1 MRDGERMK
9 PTPFSRQL
17 GASLLEVLVAILI
30 LSFGML
36 ALSGMLAFSVQMPK
50 LAAYR
55 ATATALAASHIER
68 MRANP
73 TGFRNGAYTEMMSYP
88 NGAVMGPP
96 SANTTLCNYPTCSS
110 NTIADRDKYE
120 TKYLIQKQLT
130 STGGMRVRCSGPAA
144 TPNCLNLDGDIWII
158 WQEPSTFASLDPG
171 NADECPDPAATPSF
185 PPFVAPKPRCLH
197 VRFKL

>member
-1 MRDGERMK
+1 MR
-9 PTPFSRQL
+9 PTNLSRQA

-73 TGFRNGAYTEMMSYP
+73 LGFRNGSYTEVMSY
-88 NGAVMGPP
+88 NDGSVLAAP
-96 SANTTLCNYPTCSS
+96 STVGSLCAYPACSPDTMAN
-110 NTIADRDKYE
+110 RDKHE
-120 TKYLIQKQLT
+120 TKYALQKQLT
-130 STGGMRVRCSGPAA
+130 PTAGMRVRCTSHP
-144 TPNCLNLDGDIWII
+144 TCTDMDGDLWII
-158 WQEPSTFASLDPG
+158 WQEPTTFASLDAT
-171 NADECPDPAATPSF
+171 NADECPDRSANPTFTTFLS
-185 PPFVAPKPRCLH
+185 PKPRCLH

>member
-1 MRDGERMK
+1 MR
-9 PTPFSRQL
+9 PTNLSRQL

-73 TGFRNGAYTEMMSYP
+73 TGFRSGAYNEGMTYP
-88 NGAVMGPP
+88 NGTPMSAP
-96 SANTTLCNYPTCSS
+96 SANTTLCDYPNCTAG
-110 NTIADRDKYE
+110 TLADRDKYE

-130 STGGMRVRCSGPAA
+130 STAGMRVRCTG
-144 TPNCLNLDGDIWII
+144 TPTPSCLNLDGDLWII
-158 WQEPSTFASLDPG
+158 WLEPTTFASLDPG
-171 NADECPDPAATPSF
+171 SADECPDASADPTFTPF
-185 PPFVAPKPRCLH
+185 TTPRPRCLH

>member
-1 MRDGERMK
+1 MK
-9 PTPFSRQL
+9 PKLSHQL

-55 ATATALAASHIER
+55 AAATSLAAGHIER

-73 TGFRNGAYTEMMSYP
+73 EGFRLGSY
-88 NGAVMGPP
+88 AEAMTF
-96 SANTTLCNYPTCSS
+96 NTALPVVIPCLFPMCTPAS
-110 NTIADRDKYE
+110 IAELDKND
-120 TKYLIQKQLT
+120 TNLAIRRQLPE
-130 STGGMRVRCSGPAA
+130 GGMRVICNGAC
-144 TPNCLNLDGDIWII
+144 TGLDGDIWVV
-158 WQEPSTFASLDPG
+158 WQEPTTFASLNTD
-171 NADECPDPAATPSF
+171 NTDECPDPTVVPTFIA
-185 PPFVAPKPRCLH
+185 FVNPKPRCLH

>member
-1 MRDGERMK
+1 MR
-9 PTPFSRQL
+9 PSHLSRQL

-55 ATATALAASHIER
+55 ATATSLAAGHIER

-73 TGFRNGAYTEMMSYP
+73 QGFALDDYKETMTYNSTLPVVTACTYP
-88 NGAVMGPP
+88 SCTPD
-96 SANTTLCNYPTCSS
+96 
-110 NTIADRDKYE
+110 TIAALDKND
-120 TKYLIQKQLT
+120 TNQAVRKQLPV
-130 STGGMRVRCSGPAA
+130 GGMRVTCNGPC
-144 TPNCLNLDGDIWII
+144 TNRDGDIWII
-158 WQEPSTFASLDPG
+158 WQEPSTFAALDT
-171 NADECPDPAATPSF
+171 ATSDECPDPTAAPTFS
-185 PPFVAPKPRCLH
+185 PFTAPKPRCLH

>member
-1 MRDGERMK
+1 MR
-9 PTPFSRQL
+9 TPNLHRQL

-50 LAAYR
+50 MAAYR

-73 TGFRNGAYTEMMSYP
+73 QGFRNGSYAETMSY
-88 NGAVMGPP
+88 NDGSKLDPP
-96 SANTTLCNYPTCSS
+96 QDVTSLCTYAATKYCTPDTM
-110 NTIADRDKYE
+110 ADRDKHE
-120 TKYLIQKQLT
+120 TKYLLQKQLT
-130 STGGMRVRCSGPAA
+130 PTAGMRVRCSGAA
-144 TPNCLNLDGDIWII
+144 PVCTDLDGDLWIM
-158 WQEPSTFASLDPG
+158 WQEPSTFASLDTTTS
-171 NADECPDPAATPSF
+171 DECPASGVAPTFTPFTS
-185 PPFVAPKPRCLH
+185 PKPRCLH

>member
-1 MRDGERMK
+1 MR
-9 PTPFSRQL
+9 PLHLSRQL

-55 ATATALAASHIER
+55 ATATSLAAGHIER

-73 TGFRNGAYTEMMSYP
+73 QGFALDDYKETMTYNSTLPVVTACTYP
-88 NGAVMGPP
+88 SCTPD
-96 SANTTLCNYPTCSS
+96 
-110 NTIADRDKYE
+110 TIAALDKND
-120 TKYLIQKQLT
+120 TNQAVRKQLPV
-130 STGGMRVRCSGPAA
+130 GGMR
-144 TPNCLNLDGDIWII
+144 DIWII
-158 WQEPSTFASLDPG
+158 WQEPSTFAALDT
-171 NADECPDPAATPSF
+171 ATSDECPDPTAAPTFS
-185 PPFVAPKPRCLH
+185 PFTAPKPRCLH

>member
-1 MRDGERMK
+1 MR
-9 PTPFSRQL
+9 PSHSRQL

-55 ATATALAASHIER
+55 ATATSLASGHIER

-73 TGFRNGAYTEMMSYP
+73 AGFALEAYKETMTYNATLPVVTACTYP
-88 NGAVMGPP
+88 GCTPATM
-96 SANTTLCNYPTCSS
+96 AAL
-110 NTIADRDKYE
+110 DKNE
-120 TKYLIQKQLT
+120 TSLAIRRQLPL
-130 STGGMRVRCSGPAA
+130 GGMRVTCNGACA
-144 TPNCLNLDGDIWII
+144 DMDGDIWII
-158 WQEPSTFASLDPG
+158 WQEPSTFASLDTG
-171 NADECPDPAATPSF
+171 NSDECPDPTVAPTF
-185 PPFVAPKPRCLH
+185 TGFVSPKPRCLH

>member
-1 MRDGERMK
+1 MM
-9 PTPFSRQL
+9 PTKLSRQL

-73 TGFRNGAYTEMMSYP
+73 QGFALDAYKETMTYNS
-88 NGAVMGPP
+88 GAVLQPP
-96 SANTTLCNYPTCSS
+96 QTVSALCLYPACTPD
-110 NTIADRDKYE
+110 TMATRDKYE
-120 TKYLIQKQLT
+120 SNYNIQKQLT
-130 STGGMRVRCSGPAA
+130 PTGGMRVTCNGACSD
-144 TPNCLNLDGDIWII
+144 LDGDLWII
-158 WQEPSTFASLDPG
+158 WQEPTTFASLDTG
-171 NADECPDPAATPSF
+171 NSDECPDATVAPTF
-185 PPFVAPKPRCLH
+185 TVFVAPKPRCLH